1 MQANEVSISS
11 FMSEFCSEEKYE
23 IKGNRDTLFSGLH
36 AALARHRDGL
46 FFVVADKSWPKA
58 LLKRQQDISIEKL
71 IQRALSKGFDSFI
84 VPSEYKDTV
93 ISIKGVKSLVVIDDT
108 WPFFLDVSSYIREK
122 SGCKVFA
129 VTGSAGKTST
139 CDMLK
144 LALKDEYDERLYVPE
159 GINSNLFRDS
169 VSSLSRLFGYEAAI
183 LEVSA
188 SKQFAKS
195 NFFVSPDVAIFTAL
209 SEAHAQ
215 YLGSIKDI
223 AITKSTLF
231 NGMPV
236 DGRIV
241 LNLDMPCS
249 DVVCEIAKLNVDNV
263 ITYGES
269 DAADVKL
276 VAHDLKIGTAEVSYF
291 GKNIVFKTN
300 LKSKHML
307 LNSVAVIT
315 SLCNT
320 ELDWESV
327 SNKLLSFLPSKGR
340 GAIHGI
346 KIKGKSLTI
355 VDESYNSNL
364 ASVKASLD
372 SLSGFETSSNGKRIA
387 ILGDMLELGDAS
399 KSLHKKLAALIND
412 SSVDKVILIG
422 NDVAEAWGDIELS
435 KKIALLPDTK
445 SLFTILRN
453 NSSDGDVVLFK
464 ASNAIGL
471 GKVVNRLLKV

>member
-1 MQANEVSISS
+1 MQTTGISVSS
-11 FMSEFCSEEKYE
+11 FMSEFCSEAKYQ
-23 IKGNRDTLFSGLH
+23 IKGNKDALFSGLH

-46 FFVVADKSWPKA
+46 FYVVADKSWPKT
-58 LLKRQQDISIEKL
+58 LLKRQQDVSIEKL
-71 IQRALSKGFDSFI
+71 IQKALSRGFDSFV

-93 ISIKGVKSLVVIDDT
+93 ISIQGVKSLIVIDDT
-108 WPFFLDVSSYIREK
+108 WPFFLNVSSYIRDK
-122 SGCKVFA
+122 SGCRVFA

-169 VSSLSRLFGYEAAI
+169 VSSMSRLFGYEAAI

-188 SKQFAKS
+188 SKQFTKS
-195 NFFVSPDVAIFTAL
+195 NFFVTPDVAIFTAL

-249 DVVCEIAKLNVDNV
+249 DVVYEIAKHNVDNV

-276 VAHDLKIGTAEVSYF
+276 VAHDLKNGTAEVSYF
-291 GKNIVFKTN
+291 GKHIVFKTN

-307 LNSVAVIT
+307 LNSIAVIT
-315 SLCNT
+315 SICNT
-320 ELDWESV
+320 EQNWENV

-340 GAIHGI
+340 GATHDV

-355 VDESYNSNL
+355 IDESYNSNL

-372 SLSGFETSSNGKRIA
+372 SLSGFETSSKGKRIA

-399 KSLHKKLAALIND
+399 KSLHKELAALIND
-412 SSVDKVILIG
+412 SSADKVILIG
-422 NDVAEAWGDIELS
+422 SDVAEAWGDIKLN

-445 SLFTILRN
+445 GLLTILRN

-471 GKVVNRLLKV
+471 GKVVNRLLKI